1 MLNMLFHTHSGWRYI
16 VLLVLIIAIV
26 KLLIGLLGKQSWS
39 KFDQMLGVAT
49 PIVID
54 IQWLLGIV
62 LWLMA
67 PAAWFAGRG
76 TVNFAEHAGTMTLA
90 LAAAHIGW
98 ARAKRADSD
107 GAKFQSAFV
116 GFLIAGL
123 LVGLG
128 VARITGWM

>member
-1 MLNMLFHTHSGWRYI
+1 MINMLFYTHSGWRYI
-16 VLLVLIIAIV
+16 VLLVLTIAII
-26 KLLIGLLGKQSWS
+26 KLLIGWLGKQSWS
-39 KFDQMLGVAT
+39 RFDQILGVAT

-67 PAAWFAGRG
+67 PAAWFAGR
-76 TVNFAEHAGTMTLA
+76 NASFAEHAGTMTLA

-98 ARAKRADSD
+98 VRAKRANSD
-107 GAKFQSAFV
+107 TAKFQAAAL
-116 GFLIAGL
+116 GFLVAGI

-128 VARITGWM
+128 VARITGMM

>member
-1 MLNMLFHTHSGWRYI
+1 MNALFMAHSGWRYI
-16 VLLVLIIAIV
+16 VLVLVIVAIL
-26 KLLIGLLGKQSWS
+26 KLLIGWLGKQSWS
-39 KFDQMLGVAT
+39 KFDQRLGVLT

-67 PAAWFAGRG
+67 PTAWFAGRG
-76 TVNFAEHAGTMTLA
+76 TVGFAEHAGTMTLA
-90 LAAAHIGW
+90 IVAAHIGW
-98 ARAKRADSD
+98 ARAKRAGSD
-107 GAKFQSAFV
+107 TGKFKAATI